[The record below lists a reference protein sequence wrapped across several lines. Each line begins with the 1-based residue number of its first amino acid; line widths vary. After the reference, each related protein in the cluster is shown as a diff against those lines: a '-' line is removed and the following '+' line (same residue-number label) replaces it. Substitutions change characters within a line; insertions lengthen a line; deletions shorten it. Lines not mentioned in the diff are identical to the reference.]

1 MYSQAKLLNHVYIIS
16 CGLAILFFNY
26 GTDTYH
32 TLLAIAVSCGLINTL
47 RGTALVTATFAFHMG
62 YLLIGYA
69 FTGTDTYDIKWTM
82 PHCVL
87 VLRLIGLSFDVS
99 DGQRPVAEL
108 STENKKSA
116 LARVPGVLEVFAFAL
131 FPASLLVGPQ
141 FPFRRYESFLN
152 KEWQQHEGSWEAGL
166 RRGAIGVAYL
176 LMNQVGAAMI
186 PDEYL
191 LSDAYAG
198 RSLLYKWIILGLWGK
213 ITLYK
218 YISCWL
224 LAEGVCTCFGELIRM
239 GSTF

>member
-1 MYSQAKLLNHVYIIS
+1 
-16 CGLAILFFNY
+16 
-26 GTDTYH
+26 
-32 TLLAIAVSCGLINTL
+32 
-47 RGTALVTATFAFHMG
+47 
-62 YLLIGYA
+62 
-69 FTGTDTYDIKWTM
+69 M

-99 DGQRPVAEL
+99 DGQRPVGEL
-108 STENKKSA
+108 STENKKSC
-116 LARVPGVLEVFAFAL
+116 LARVPSVLEVFAFAL

-141 FPFRRYESFLN
+141 FPFRRYESFVN
-152 KEWQQHEGSWEAGL
+152 KEWQQHDGSWEAGL

-224 LAEGVCTCFGELIRM
+224 LAEGVCTCFGEFIFCDIYAFVYARFIEIRVR
-239 GSTF
+239 GNLGKHALNRQNLNSNSFQLRCPVT